1 MKNQRFYTIDEA
13 ITLLENYCAYQERCH
28 KDVETKLFQ
37 LHLIP
42 EAKEKIILHL
52 IQHNYLNEERFA
64 KAFARGKFSIKN
76 WGKQR
81 IKNELKLR
89 NISNYNINSALKE
102 INEEEYLQTL
112 ETLSTKKLQLIKETN
127 LLKKKSKLAN
137 YLISKGFETTLV
149 FNHLNTIFT

>member
-1 MKNQRFYTIDEA
+1 MKNQRFYTVDEA

-112 ETLSTKKLQLIKETN
+112 ETLSTKKLQLIKETD
-127 LLKKKSKLAN
+127 LLKKNRNLQIILFLKDLKQHLF
-137 YLISKGFETTLV
+137 LI
-149 FNHLNTIFT
+149 I

>member
-1 MKNQRFYTIDEA
+1 MKNQRFYTVDEA

-81 IKNELKLR
+81 IKKELKLR

-112 ETLSTKKLQLIKETN
+112 ETLSTKKLQLIKETD

>member
-1 MKNQRFYTIDEA
+1 MKNQRFYTVDEA

>member
-1 MKNQRFYTIDEA
+1 MKNQRFYTVDEA

-81 IKNELKLR
+81 IKKELKLR

>member
-1 MKNQRFYTIDEA
+1 MKNQRFYTVDEA

-102 INEEEYLQTL
+102 INEEAYLQTL